1 MMPKLV
7 KLLTQALQ
15 RLQTQLLMSHEQLTL
30 QQNDEALHHLRVNLR
45 QLRSLLHPLRADLDE
60 AMCLDE
66 LVKKT
71 MTSTNS
77 IRDREVLILELRH
90 QQMFD
95 LAQGYQHNLQT
106 AYLHVAQQPELEAIH
121 QRLISFPQYLQFS
134 MSASTSQRLEKRI
147 CQQWKQ
153 RSRKLFKLIQQK
165 QQDKHRLRILIKQLR
180 YNSETYQAI
189 LPKHSRAQI
198 QKLTLLQEVLGTWHD
213 YFVFLTCAQQ
223 QPELNVLIPIW
234 QEQLQHWEHESVH
247 AMKKLKRDKS
257 FTL

>member
-1 MMPKLV
+1 MPKLV

-95 LAQGYQHNLQT
+95 LAQGYQHDLQT
-106 AYLHVAQQPELEAIH
+106 A
-121 QRLISFPQYLQFS
+121 
-134 MSASTSQRLEKRI
+134 
-147 CQQWKQ
+147 
-153 RSRKLFKLIQQK
+153 
-165 QQDKHRLRILIKQLR
+165 
-180 YNSETYQAI
+180 
-189 LPKHSRAQI
+189 
-198 QKLTLLQEVLGTWHD
+198 
-213 YFVFLTCAQQ
+213 
-223 QPELNVLIPIW
+223 
-234 QEQLQHWEHESVH
+234 
-247 AMKKLKRDKS
+247 
-257 FTL
+257 